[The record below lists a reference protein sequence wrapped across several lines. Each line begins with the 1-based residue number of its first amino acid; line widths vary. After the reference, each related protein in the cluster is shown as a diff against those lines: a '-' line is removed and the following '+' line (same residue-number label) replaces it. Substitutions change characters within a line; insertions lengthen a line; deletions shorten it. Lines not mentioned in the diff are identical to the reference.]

1 MLGSSK
7 LVEQAGSFAG
17 LAQVDGAKGTLLFH
31 LLEPVVWFEDSLVLW
46 HSGILLLR
54 QTYFVRAFGVD
65 QIVKHKQICISFGF
79 DLN

>member
-31 LLEPVVWFEDSLVLW
+31 LLEPVVWFEDSLVL
-46 HSGILLLR
+46 
-54 QTYFVRAFGVD
+54 
-65 QIVKHKQICISFGF
+65 
-79 DLN
+79 